1 MVIHGNVWE
10 MEFLVV
16 DAPSLYN
23 GILGRPAL
31 NELKATVSTYSLTLE
46 VYTLI
51 GLFASYG
58 ELLMGWEC
66 FIASKAKAEHF
77 IVAEKLKDDEDRNRK
92 LQPQE
97 EFELYGVDERHVDRH
112 IRIEKILL
120 DNIHTEIGKL
130 LLEFQDVFS

>member
-1 MVIHGNVWE
+1 
-10 MEFLVV
+10 
-16 DAPSLYN
+16 
-23 GILGRPAL
+23 
-31 NELKATVSTYSLTLE
+31 
-46 VYTLI
+46 
-51 GLFASYG
+51 
-58 ELLMGWEC
+58 MGWEC

-97 EFELYGVDERHVDRH
+97 EFELYRVDEGHMDRH

-130 LLEFQDVFS
+130 LLEFQDAFSQSATDLGTMSQDVAERARQQSHRRKGCLPTKGNK